1 MSYLF
6 EGHQHLQ
13 YLKMFHFLWKLRQL
27 NNLLNWHFEMFN
39 ELNHNVVT
47 KLSSR
52 NRRPLAKSLS
62 IITSIRFHFTQF
74 LNELIAYLSYDV
86 IEENF
91 QQHIVRKLF
100 YNKMIKIYY

>member
-1 MSYLF
+1 
-6 EGHQHLQ
+6 
-13 YLKMFHFLWKLRQL
+13 
-27 NNLLNWHFEMFN
+27 MFN

-62 IITSIRFHFTQF
+62 IITSIRFYFTQF

-91 QQHIVRKLF
+91 QQHIG
-100 YNKMIKIYY
+100 NCSIIK